1 MTATVSGSDDV
12 GGIAGIN
19 AITGI
24 IDGCHSKGVITG
36 DHRVGGVVGNN
47 LGVIRS
53 CNNRSGVNT
62 TAEENQIK
70 LSDISLETITG
81 SESVSTVTDIGGIAG
96 TSSGIIRQS
105 KNRGN
110 VGYQHM
116 GYNVGGIA
124 GTQTGYL
131 YKCENFAQV

>member
-1 MTATVSGSDDV
+1 M
-12 GGIAGIN
+12 
-19 AITGI
+19 
-24 IDGCHSKGVITG
+24 
-36 DHRVGGVVGNN
+36 GNN

-53 CNNRSGVNT
+53 CNNRSAVNT
-62 TAEENQIK
+62 TAEENQVK
-70 LSDISLETITG
+70 LSDISFDTITG

-96 TSSGIIRQS
+96 TSSGVIRQS

-131 YKCENFAQV
+131 YKCENFAQVYGRKEVGGIVGQMEPTPSSSTPKTQCRFSSPSLAP